1 MTDERNKYGLP
12 VVNHAVS
19 KLIPMTLCEATAT
32 RAACIKVLLGSP
44 PSAFWND
51 LHGAYMS
58 VCITF
63 GLPTRIPK

>member
-1 MTDERNKYGLP
+1 MTESRNKYGVP
-12 VVNHAVS
+12 VINEHVS
-19 KLIPMTLCEATAT
+19 KEVPLVLHEATAL